1 MFLSKAYGPLNLSG
15 FRLRRLGMHVLGDR
29 SIGNL
34 CRHIVSRLQSNISI
48 LEQICPELAGDA
60 HLYLHQRGPSAL
72 RYERCQRYSRS
83 HCHST
88 TVYSF
93 SEDEIGH
100 TAEDSIERYVCGRFT
115 RHRGRLLQSFLRAS
129 NLLPDLRYDL
139 YVSSTHARTDQ
150 DANVAVRVGVRFRY
164 FFRD

>member
-1 MFLSKAYGPLNLSG
+1 MFLSKAYGPLDLGG
-15 FRLRRLGMHVLGDR
+15 FRLCRLGMHVLGDC

-72 RYERCQRYSRS
+72 RYERCQRYPRS
-83 HCHST
+83 HRHST
-88 TVYSF
+88 TVYPLSA
-93 SEDEIGH
+93 DEIGH
-100 TAEDSIERYVCGRFT
+100 PAEDSLKCYVCGRST
-115 RHRGRLLQSFLRAS
+115 CHRSRLLQSFLRAS

-139 YVSSTHARTDQ
+139 YVSSTRAQKDR
-150 DANVAVRVGVRFRY
+150 DANIALRVGV
-164 FFRD
+164 